1 MKLLKRMAV
10 LSLCV
15 IAVSGCTKSSIST
28 QAPVSTQEFAGDE
41 IDSEKLADLEEE
53 YVEKAPLVEDETE
66 EESRFDWEQVTDES
80 EDLFGD
86 EEFYPETVKMEY
98 AADEAAQTIEL
109 TWVLKNGT
117 SEETAMEYAA
127 ELVQSFND
135 ILAVQVTDVDF
146 ATAESFGGIWNEYAL
161 TVKVGTEDGTWMIDK
176 SYAAGD
182 EIDLVLPEYSG
193 EGPSADLTEERIS
206 PNQGPKEAI
215 SPAMGATEEA
225 PEAPGK

>member
-28 QAPVSTQEFAGDE
+28 QAPVSTQESAGDE

-86 EEFYPETVKMEY
+86 EDFYPETVKMEY

-109 TWVLKNGT
+109 TWVLKNGA

-127 ELVQSFND
+127 DLVQSFND

-176 SYAAGD
+176 SYAAAD

-206 PNQGPKEAI
+206 PNQGPKESI

-225 PEAPGK
+225 LEAPGK

>member
-28 QAPVSTQEFAGDE
+28 QAPVSTQESAGDE

-225 PEAPGK
+225 SEAPGK

>member
-28 QAPVSTQEFAGDE
+28 QAPVSTQESAGDE

-86 EEFYPETVKMEY
+86 EDFYPETVKMEY

-127 ELVQSFND
+127 DLVQSFND

-206 PNQGPKEAI
+206 PNQGPKETI